1 MTNLKLEPNTLW
13 SKITTRT
20 QSALASGAL
29 QSFPTEQTIIA
40 DDGIPFLTRILQNI
54 QRKEKAK
61 TKQKTNPFLPYE
73 EALFVADISDSHVCL
88 LNKYNVVENHLLII
102 AREFESQ
109 ENWLNERDFEAMWA
123 CLAGVDGL
131 AFYNG
136 GEKAGASQPHKHLQL
151 IPFEANLDS
160 HSLPIDKAIAH
171 ISWHNEIET
180 IPGFE
185 FPHAIAKLD
194 PNLQNNSQKAAQITL
209 KLYQKLLQHLGIEIT
224 GKQHTHHY
232 NFLATREWLLIV
244 PRSQG
249 EFAGIPVNSL
259 GFAGA
264 LLVRNQEQLA
274 YLKAYGPLN
283 LLKQVT

>member
-13 SKITTRT
+13 SKIIART

-29 QSFPTEQTIIA
+29 QSLPTEQTIIE
-40 DDGIPFLTRILQNI
+40 DEGIPFFTRILQNL
-54 QRKEKAK
+54 QRKETARK
-61 TKQKTNPFLPYE
+61 KQKTNPFLPYE
-73 EALFVADISDSHVCL
+73 EALFVADISETHLCL
-88 LNKYNVVENHLLII
+88 LNKFNVVDHHLLMITK
-102 AREFESQ
+102 EFEAQ
-109 ENWLNERDFEAMWA
+109 EDWLNERDFEAMWA

-151 IPFEANLDS
+151 IPFESNLDS
-160 HSLPIDKAIAH
+160 RSLPIEGAIAQ

-194 PNLQNNSQKAAQITL
+194 PNLHKNLPQAAQITL
-209 KLYQKLLQHLGIEIT
+209 ELYQKLLQHLGREIT
-224 GKQHTHHY
+224 GKQHTQPY
-232 NFLATREWLLIV
+232 NLLATRQWLFIV
-244 PRSQG
+244 PRSQA
-249 EFAGIPVNSL
+249 EFTGIPVNSL

-274 YLKAYGPLN
+274 YLKAFGPLN
-283 LLKQVT
+283 LLKAVT

>member
-29 QSFPTEQTIIA
+29 QSLPTEQTIIE
-40 DDGIPFLTRILQNI
+40 DEGIPFLTRILQNL
-54 QRKEKAK
+54 QRKKEAK
-61 TKQKTNPFLPYE
+61 KKQKTNPFLPYE
-73 EALFVADISDSHVCL
+73 EALYVADISDSHVCL
-88 LNKYNVVENHLLII
+88 LNKFNVVEHHLLMITK
-102 AREFESQ
+102 EFEAQ
-109 ENWLNERDFEAMWA
+109 EDWLNKRDFEAMWA

-151 IPFEANLDS
+151 IPFESNLDS
-160 HSLPIDKAIAH
+160 HSLPISKAIAH
-171 ISWHNEIET
+171 ISWHNTIET

-185 FPHAIAKLD
+185 FPHAIAKFD
-194 PNLQNNSQKAAQITL
+194 PNLHNNPQQAAQITL
-209 KLYQKLLQHLGIEIT
+209 ELYQKLLQHLGIEIT
-224 GKQHTHHY
+224 GKQHTHPY

-244 PRSQG
+244 PRSQA
-249 EFAGIPVNSL
+249 EFSGIPVNSL

-274 YLKAYGPLN
+274 YLKAFGALN
-283 LLKQVT
+283 LLKAVT

>member
-13 SKITTRT
+13 SKIIACT

-29 QSFPTEQTIIA
+29 QSLPTEQTIIE
-40 DDGIPFLTRILQNI
+40 DEGIPFITRVLQNL
-54 QRKEKAK
+54 QRKKEARK
-61 TKQKTNPFLPYE
+61 KQKTNPFLPYE
-73 EALFVADISDSHVCL
+73 DALFVSEISDSHVCL
-88 LNKYNVVENHLLII
+88 LNKFNVVENHLLMIT
-102 AREFESQ
+102 REFEAQ
-109 ENWLNERDFEAMWA
+109 EDWLNEQDFEAMWA

-151 IPFEANLDS
+151 VPFESNLAFG
-160 HSLPIDKAIAH
+160 SLPIEGAIAS

-180 IPGFE
+180 IRGFE

-194 PNLQNNSQKAAQITL
+194 PNLHKNSHQAAQITL
-209 KLYQKLLQHLGIEIT
+209 ELYQKLLQHLEIEIT
-224 GKQHTHHY
+224 GKQHTQPY

-244 PRSQG
+244 PRSQA
-249 EFAGIPVNSL
+249 EFSGIPVNSL

-274 YLKAYGPLN
+274 YLKAFGPLN
-283 LLKQVT
+283 LLKEVT